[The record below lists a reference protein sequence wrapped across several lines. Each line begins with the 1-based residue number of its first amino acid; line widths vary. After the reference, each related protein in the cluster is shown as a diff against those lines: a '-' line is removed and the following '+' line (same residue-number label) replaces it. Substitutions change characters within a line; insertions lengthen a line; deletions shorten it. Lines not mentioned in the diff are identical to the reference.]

1 MTESVNFV
9 FSQLMSRACGGVD
22 YKGDE
27 ALQAGAS
34 YPEKQGCETRV
45 EFIDDIDGLGAE
57 MLEPQRIAAMIRAM
71 MAEGFTVTENG
82 AERPVAYRDFC
93 VLLRSSNQYAPRYA
107 ENLRALGI
115 PAWAASTGGFFS
127 ASEIATILSFLRVI
141 DNPNQDIPLLA
152 VLMSPVYGFTADDMA
167 RLRAD
172 CGGGNAVRL
181 AAPRR
186 GRALHARAGGDRA
199 LPHSGFHDALGRV
212 HHDALRRDG
221 L

>member
-1 MTESVNFV
+1 
-9 FSQLMSRACGGVD
+9 
-22 YKGDE
+22 
-27 ALQAGAS
+27 
-34 YPEKQGCETRV
+34 
-45 EFIDDIDGLGAE
+45 

-172 CGGGNAVRL
+172 CGGETLYVSLLRAED
-181 AAPRR
+181 
-186 GRALHARAGGDRA
+186 ALHARAGGDRA